1 MSESDKLPEDPGL
14 NRLYRAGRHEAP
26 SETVDQAVLS
36 EARRVAAK
44 RRSRWILPL
53 SSAALLL
60 LGVGLSLPLIDLRN
74 DFYQPPHSTP
84 APAPQA
90 ESRSESDQ
98 TLPAPAKAPAGQAI
112 EMQKR
117 AAPAAQYELA
127 APPVMEQRARTKAR
141 AGKAERK
148 QLRAVPEASLQS
160 TDSEAYQRPPER
172 WLAEIEAMI
181 ESGQEQAARRS
192 LTLFMTTYPDH
203 PLPKSLQIWQSTQ

>member
-14 NRLYRAGRHEAP
+14 NRLYRGGRHEAP
-26 SETVDQAVLS
+26 SETLDQAVLS
-36 EARRVAAK
+36 EARRVTAK
-44 RRSRWILPL
+44 RRNRWIVPL

-74 DFYQPPHSTP
+74 DIYQQPHSMP

-90 ESRSESDQ
+90 ESGSESDQ
-98 TLPAPAKAPAGQAI
+98 TLRTPAKAPASQAI
-112 EMQKR
+112 ERQNR
-117 AAPAAQYELA
+117 AEPAPQSELA
-127 APPVMEQRARTKAR
+127 APPLMEQRTRTKAR
-141 AGKAERK
+141 AAEAARK
-148 QLRAVPEASLQS
+148 QLRAAPEATLQS

-181 ESGQEQAARRS
+181 ESGQDQAARRS
-192 LTLFMTTYPDH
+192 LSLFMATYPDY